1 MCAIIFFYIRASYYA
16 RTMKKH
22 YTTLAFAV
30 VSLSLFAQENDK
42 YASCSRVK
50 SSVVE
55 LKSNTLTVAQI
66 AETEKYDV
74 HFYFLDLHMTNTTTT
89 LSGVAE
95 IHATARENLDS
106 ALIELYDD
114 FTINSIEVNGTPTSY
129 FRADSRVKI
138 PVNAS
143 ANDNFILTIDYNG
156 TPPTAATNPLGGG
169 GMTNASS
176 PSWGNQVTWSLSEPF
191 SAFEWFPVKQ
201 SLRDKADS
209 SSVFITV
216 PTSCKAGSNGV
227 LEQVVDLGNGTHRFE
242 WKHRHPIDYYLI
254 SVAVAEY
261 VEYNVT
267 ANPAGSGPVLI
278 QNFIYD
284 NPQTLPNFQE
294 EIDETVDF
302 IELFADLFGPYPFA
316 DEKYGHCMAP
326 LSGGMEHQ
334 TMTTQGFFEA
344 GLTSHELAHQWW
356 GDNVTCASW
365 SDIWVNEGFASYAE
379 YIMKQNL
386 YPGQQ
391 GGDMLDRHD
400 NIMSQPGGSVWVEDS
415 LNSNRI
421 FSGRLTY
428 DKGAAIVHTL
438 RFLINDDDL
447 FFEGLREY
455 QEIYADSTA
464 IGMDFIHVMEDV
476 TSMDF
481 TDFMEE
487 WYFGEGF
494 PTYSTTWNLNDGD
507 LHFRITQSVSM
518 PAVTPFFTN
527 DIEIRFDRQGA
538 PDTTIRFTINGAD
551 NYYVIDNP
559 GNIVNVLSIDP
570 ANWVI
575 NRTGTNTHD
584 ENFVVVGIAEE
595 DLEKVRI
602 YPNPSNGP
610 VTVEMPV
617 EGDYTLTVIDT
628 RGRVL
633 QTKTFSKETI
643 VDLGAEA
650 NGAYLLQIA
659 SPDGAKVR
667 RIVKK

>member
-1 MCAIIFFYIRASYYA
+1 
-16 RTMKKH
+16 MKHK
-22 YTTLAFAV
+22 YSLAALAV
-30 VSLSLFAQENDK
+30 LPFSIFAQENSK
-42 YASCSRVK
+42 YASCSHVK
-50 SSVVE
+50 SSVLE

-74 HFYFLDLHMTNTTTT
+74 HYYFLDLNMTNTTTT
-89 LSGVAE
+89 LSGVVE
-95 IHATARENLDS
+95 IHASTRESLDS

-114 FTINSIEVNGTPTSY
+114 FTINSIEVNGVPTTY

-138 PVNAS
+138 PVNAD
-143 ANDNFILTIDYNG
+143 ANETFVLTIDYNG

-169 GMTNASS
+169 GMTNDTS

-191 SAFEWFPVKQ
+191 SAYEWFPVKQ

-209 SSVFITV
+209 CAMHVTV
-216 PTSCKAGSNGV
+216 PTACKAGSNGV

-267 ANPAGSGPVLI
+267 ANPSNSGPVLI

-284 NPQTLPNFQE
+284 NPATLPNFQE

-302 IELFADLFGPYPFA
+302 VELFAELFGPYPFA

-344 GLTSHELAHQWW
+344 GLTAHELAHQWW

-365 SDIWVNEGFASYAE
+365 ADIWVNEGFASYAE
-379 YIMKQNL
+379 YLMKQNL

-391 GGDMLDRHD
+391 NGDMLDRHD
-400 NIMSQPGGSVWVEDS
+400 YVMSELNGSVWVEDS
-415 LNSNRI
+415 LNAGRI

-428 DKGAAIVHTL
+428 DKGASIVHTL

-447 FFEGLREY
+447 FFDGLQEY

-464 IGMDFIHVMEDV
+464 TGLDFIHVMEDI

-481 TDFMEE
+481 TNFMEE
-487 WYFGEGF
+487 WYFGEGY
-494 PTYSTTWNLNDGD
+494 PTYSTRWNMNDND
-507 LHFRITQSVSM
+507 LHIRVSHTVSA
-518 PAVTPFFTN
+518 PLVTPFFTN
-527 DIEIRFDRQGA
+527 DLEIRFDRTGS
-538 PDTTIRFTINGAD
+538 PDTTIRFEITGNEDYFIIPNA
-551 NYYVIDNP
+551 
-559 GNIVNVLSIDP
+559 GNIVNVLTIDP
-570 ANWVI
+570 ANWII
-575 NRTGTNTHD
+575 NRTGSNVHD
-584 ENFVVVGIAEE
+584 ENFVINVGIDEE
-595 DLEKVRI
+595 ELEQVSI

-610 VTVEMPV
+610 VTVAMQT
-617 EGDYTLTVIDT
+617 EGDYTLTVFDT

-633 QTKTFSKETI
+633 QTKAFSKETVI
-643 VDLGAEA
+643 DLGSEA
-650 NGAYLLQIA
+650 NGAYLFQVVSA
-659 SPDGAKVR
+659 DGMKTR